1 MSSFYFHFALLKYV
15 LQKLT
20 VIFYIQRRFAFDQVR
35 GCYQSITEAF
45 DFYPGDA
52 VIWDPYSPGSIA
64 ARYPGGLS
72 DLCTRDQEYWLTKSK
87 IVFDIFVDEMSQ
99 QRVMRQF
106 NLLQDVVPPPADE
119 PLLAEI
125 HE

>member
-1 MSSFYFHFALLKYV
+1 LLKYV
-15 LQKLT
+15 FHKLN
-20 VIFYIQRRFAFDQVR
+20 VNFYIQRRFAFDQVR

-52 VIWDPYSPGSIA
+52 VIWDPYLPDSIA

-87 IVFDIFVDEMSQ
+87 IVFDIFVEEISQ

-106 NLLQDVVPPPADE
+106 NLLQDVVPPSADE

>member
-1 MSSFYFHFALLKYV
+1 
-15 LQKLT
+15 
-20 VIFYIQRRFAFDQVR
+20 VR

-45 DFYPGDA
+45 DFYPGNA
-52 VIWDPYSPGSIA
+52 VIWDPYLHDSIA

-72 DLCTRDQEYWLTKSK
+72 DLCIRDQEYWLTKSK
-87 IVFDIFVDEMSQ
+87 IIFDIFVEEMSQ
-99 QRVMRQF
+99 QRAMRQF
-106 NLLQDVVPPPADE
+106 NLFKDVVSPPADE

>member
-1 MSSFYFHFALLKYV
+1 
-15 LQKLT
+15 
-20 VIFYIQRRFAFDQVR
+20 VR

-45 DFYPGDA
+45 NFYPDDA

-87 IVFDIFVDEMSQ
+87 IVFDIFVEEMSQ
-99 QRVMRQF
+99 QE
-106 NLLQDVVPPPADE
+106 A
-119 PLLAEI
+119 I
-125 HE
+125 

>member
-1 MSSFYFHFALLKYV
+1 
-15 LQKLT
+15 
-20 VIFYIQRRFAFDQVR
+20 VR

-45 DFYPGDA
+45 DLNPGDA
-52 VIWDPYSPGSIA
+52 VIWDPYSPNSIV
-64 ARYPGGLS
+64 ARYSGGLS
-72 DLCTRDQEYWLTKSK
+72 DLCTRDQEYWLTKFK
-87 IVFDIFVDEMSQ
+87 IVFDIFMEEMSQ

-106 NLLQDVVPPPADE
+106 NLLQDVVSSPADE